1 MDTSNDPNNQPT
13 LADIVRRET
22 NNGETLVRFYLDV
35 VEGKL
40 DDEGFEAC
48 HKLEAAEQVHAV
60 APGLVADYI
69 AENMGVECVHA
80 IRRRRTRD
88 GNRSRRSRAGGNPS
102 PTNHDFCV
110 PRANRHP
117 ALEYLADVLNAP
129 PLADDPRVTGI
140 VRASTDHGMMVV
152 SYLIHVMHG
161 SARGYRLH
169 HRMDAAKELLGHIA
183 RDEIRA
189 QSTSDNSVIP
199 AEAGIQNDEPATS
212 VIPAQAGIQGGG
224 DEAGSPSS
232 PSPSTGEGRG
242 EGDSSAPSTVKPPAD
257 YRRGC
262 YNTTESIAHSM
273 WRPAHPIHKFIKA
286 YDEVADAFLK
296 EGHDDDFDAEA
307 VRLWIAG
314 DIPDM
319 YGKFISQYCPHTP
332 TPVIPRRPKRQRR
345 PTPAG
350 KAVFQEMMA
359 DKMRREGTL
368 TDTRTDTDAPT
379 ERPRLK
385 IWV

>member
-1 MDTSNDPNNQPT
+1 MNTNNDPNNQPT

-80 IRRRRTRD
+80 MRRRRTRD
-88 GNRSRRSRAGGNPS
+88 GNRRRPRKPRAS
-102 PTNHDFCV
+102 EPTNHDFCV

-117 ALEYLADVLNAP
+117 ALEYLADVLDAP

-152 SYLIHVMHG
+152 SYLLHVMHG

-189 QSTSDNSVIP
+189 QSASESPSPSMGEGQGEGDSVIP
-199 AEAGIQNDEPATS
+199 AEAGIQNDEPNTSAIPTEAGPDTS
-212 VIPAQAGIQGGG
+212 VIPAQAGIQG
-224 DEAGSPSS
+224 AGHVRQVHLPVLPAHTHSGH
-232 PSPSTGEGRG
+232 T
-242 EGDSSAPSTVKPPAD
+242 APSQAAAPPHAGGQG
-257 YRRGC
+257 RLPG
-262 YNTTESIAHSM
+262 
-273 WRPAHPIHKFIKA
+273 
-286 YDEVADAFLK
+286 
-296 EGHDDDFDAEA
+296 DD
-307 VRLWIAG
+307 G
-314 DIPDM
+314 
-319 YGKFISQYCPHTP
+319 
-332 TPVIPRRPKRQRR
+332 RQ
-345 PTPAG
+345 
-350 KAVFQEMMA
+350 
-359 DKMRREGTL
+359 
-368 TDTRTDTDAPT
+368 DAP
-379 ERPRLK
+379 
-385 IWV
+385 